1 MTAEEA
7 KRVTAIVKTWSPDDR
22 QWWRD
27 LLQQHPGEALI
38 VAQALL
44 TFEATIVEA
53 P

>member
-1 MTAEEA
+1 MTADEA
-7 KRVTAIVKTWSPDDR
+7 RKVTAIVKTWNADDR

-27 LLQQHPGEALI
+27 LLQNHPAEALI

-44 TFEATIVEA
+44 AFDATIVEA